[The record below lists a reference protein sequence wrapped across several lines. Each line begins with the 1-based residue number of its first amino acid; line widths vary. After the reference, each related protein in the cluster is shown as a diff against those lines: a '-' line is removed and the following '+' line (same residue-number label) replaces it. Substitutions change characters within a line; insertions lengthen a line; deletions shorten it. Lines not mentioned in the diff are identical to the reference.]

1 MKVELSDKIYDDIK
15 EYCRVNHIDDVD
27 KFIKKIINQGFT
39 TEKWGVIGEN
49 KEPKTE
55 IIEKIIISAITTEP
69 EIRIVEKIVYTSDT
83 KTPEIRIVEKIVYSS
98 DTKIPDVQI
107 VEKIILSAITKE
119 ETKIIYSGSNKNV
132 INYVYNINAADK
144 KTKTEVIKQSTENID
159 IYGERKIR
167 KI

>member
-55 IIEKIIISAITTEP
+55 IIEKIIISAITTE
-69 EIRIVEKIVYTSDT
+69 
-83 KTPEIRIVEKIVYSS
+83 PEIRIVEKIVYSS